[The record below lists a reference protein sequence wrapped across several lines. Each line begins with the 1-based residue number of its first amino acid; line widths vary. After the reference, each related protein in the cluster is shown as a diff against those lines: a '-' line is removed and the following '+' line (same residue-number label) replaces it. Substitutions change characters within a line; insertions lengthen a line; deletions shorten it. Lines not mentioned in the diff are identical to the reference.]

1 MTRGKPHEIPK
12 TQKSQGENMFKLQ
25 NQTKFLQFSH
35 KWLALLVLVAGLLMV
50 LPALADEPDQAKP
63 TPVGKVEINE
73 VTETRPNIGPNY
85 EGNVVGQN
93 GYKVFNPGAIVA
105 VPITGIDD
113 ARAIA
118 AAQMRR
124 GSTDAWLAWSWNFDW
139 KKWGWDHIASHNSN
153 SDLWED
159 EIWVDGALK
168 ITTDSSWR
176 ELCPNHTSGNNTTC
190 TTRFFQV
197 LPRTIKAESS
207 HYFKKSGFV
216 NSSFKSSDSA

>member
-1 MTRGKPHEIPK
+1 
-12 TQKSQGENMFKLQ
+12 MFKLQ
-25 NQTKFLQFSH
+25 NKTKFLQFSH
-35 KWLALLVLVAGLLMV
+35 KWLALLILAAGVLMA
-50 LPALADEPDQAKP
+50 LPALADEPSQAEP
-63 TPVGKVEINE
+63 PSVEKIEVNE
-73 VTETRPNIGPNY
+73 ETETRADIGPKY

-93 GYKVFNPGAIVA
+93 GYKVFKPGAIVA
-105 VPITGIDD
+105 VPAISTEA
-113 ARAIA
+113 ARTLA

-124 GSTDAWLAWSWNFDW
+124 GSTDAWLAWSWSFDW

-176 ELCPNHTSGNNTTC
+176 ELCPKHTSGNNAAC

-207 HYFKKSGFV
+207 HYFKKSGFA